1 MNTIDM
7 NMSQPNKL
15 IEEAVNEFARFKETV
30 DIVELLKTKDALYEP
45 SIPDPIKGGS
55 VFCGKKAF
63 SYIEALALHVV
74 KKDGWERSIYKR
86 DAIEES
92 RRLFGKAIF
101 DTSFVVEDGDDFV
114 DKLSQKIAS
123 ELRNFIIY
131 IPCHVAHGCIEP
143 ETLQI
148 GNLRL
153 INRLYFKQITSGLG
167 EDEEDDVLRNI
178 WVDVLTRYQ
187 RFFWFMEVPIL
198 GVYNFDLAKEIA
210 SVLAQHAI
218 NLMHLVISSSHSDKM
233 MVGYDIPAELHNHV
247 LYKTNNGEFSYV
259 YNGGAKGNVGL
270 PEKFTEIFENERPR
284 ELLNIVGHCLNLELD
299 LKNEYPMV
307 RRLLEATYWYGD
319 AVREP
324 NQTVKIVKF
333 ASALERLLIFGET
346 GGYTQIIPNRATA
359 LMKNVWAMPEDEI
372 KKYVDTIKKGYNLR
386 SKILH
391 GSISPISPK
400 IDFSVYHFEDV
411 CALTLEAFIDNLG
424 PHLTDQRDEKV
435 LREWIK
441 SLVLQF
447 FRVKKKSDRT

>member
-7 NMSQPNKL
+7 NLSQPNKL

-30 DIVELLKTKDALYEP
+30 DIVELFKTKEALYEP

-74 KKDGWERSIYKR
+74 EKDGLERSIYKR

-101 DTSFVVEDGDDFV
+101 DNSFVVEDGDDFV

-123 ELRNFIIY
+123 ELRNFTIY

-167 EDEEDDVLRNI
+167 EDEEEDFLRKM
-178 WVDVLTRYQ
+178 WVDVLERYQ

-198 GVYNFDLAKEIA
+198 GVYNLNLAKEIA

-233 MVGYDIPAELHNHV
+233 MVGYDIPAELHNHL
-247 LYKTNNGEFSYV
+247 LYKTNNGDFSYEHS
-259 YNGGAKGNVGL
+259 GGAKGNVGL
-270 PEKFTEIFENERPR
+270 PKKFTDIFESERPK
-284 ELLNIVGHCLNLELD
+284 ELLNVLGHCLNLELD
-299 LKNEYPMV
+299 LKNDYPMV

-319 AVREP
+319 AVRET
-324 NQTVKIVKF
+324 NRSVKIVKF

-346 GGYTQIIPNRATA
+346 RGYTQIIPKRAA
-359 LMKNVWAMPEDEI
+359 SLMKNVWAMPDDEI
-372 KKYVDTIKKGYNLR
+372 RKYMDTIKKGYDLR

-400 IDFSVYHFEDV
+400 IDFSVYHFEHV
-411 CALTLEAFIDNLG
+411 CSLTLEAFIHNLG
-424 PHLTDQRDEKV
+424 SYLTDQQDEKV
-435 LREWIK
+435 LRDWIK

-447 FRVKKKSDRT
+447 FPIKNKSDGA